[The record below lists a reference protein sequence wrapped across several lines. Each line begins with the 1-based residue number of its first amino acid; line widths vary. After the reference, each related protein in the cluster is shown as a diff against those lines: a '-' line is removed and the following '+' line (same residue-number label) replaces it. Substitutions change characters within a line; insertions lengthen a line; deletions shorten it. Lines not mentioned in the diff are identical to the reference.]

1 MFTDQGGKYAAH
13 YCWRGSGQECA
24 MAMYSALLEFDVSDE
39 NFLWRTD
46 EIGK

>member
-1 MFTDQGGKYAAH
+1 MESMQLTIAGGVLDK
-13 YCWRGSGQECA
+13 ECA
-24 MAMYSALLEFDVSDE
+24 MAMYSALLEFGVSDE